1 MAQVSVPQQPARMV
15 EYALQYARRGIPVFP
30 IKPRDKHPL
39 TEHGFKDATTDV
51 EQIEQ
56 WWRKWRGANIGIP
69 TGPRSGWL
77 VVDIDTKA
85 GATYDTLAALGHLPI
100 TMMAQTGSGGL
111 HLVFRYP
118 RNSLEVRNSASKI
131 ASGIDVRGDG
141 GYIVAAPSIH
151 PSGGAYE
158 WVNELEATPCPAW
171 LLKLMTEQ
179 PARPNIELLA
189 TRKTTDASADDRDAY
204 WLAWALAGRPG
215 KGTDDMGNELAKQLL
230 LDPNVR
236 NADAVLAEYAQRAT
250 LDTSHPFTERDI
262 DRWLKS
268 AQASRMVTGGE
279 PAKKPRAQTAR
290 PLPVKP
296 ARPKLHALPTVES
309 AVHNMNDDFH
319 GGGEPPTEQKPKEI
333 HNRTDLG
340 NARRFVERH
349 GQNVRHVA
357 AWGSWLI
364 WDGQRWRKDVDGEAI
379 RKAKETARAMWKECA
394 DIEDDKDR
402 QEMARHC
409 ARSEGESR
417 LKAMLS
423 LAESEPEV
431 AITPERLDANP
442 WLLNVL
448 NGTVDLKTG
457 ELLQHD
463 RAHLCSKIAPVE
475 YDALAACPTWL
486 AFLNRILAGD
496 TDLVSYVQRAVGYA
510 LTCEISEHCVFVLHG
525 SGANGKSTFLD
536 TLTRLLGDYGMT
548 TPADTLMSKQ
558 NTGIPSD
565 VARLMGARFV
575 SASESADGRRLDEE
589 FVKRISG
596 GDKITARFMHHDWFE
611 FWPVLKLFLA
621 ANHKPNIRGTDNGIW
636 RRIQL
641 WPFDVTIPKEEQDR
655 HLAKKLQAEAPGI
668 LAWAVRG
675 CLIWQQEGLN
685 PPAKVTGATAEYRSE
700 MDAIGRFIE
709 ERCILKP
716 NTQVRGKQIYEA
728 YSTWCEENG
737 DKDLGQHKFGRYLR
751 EDCGLKKEHARGGSL
766 WSGIGLIE

>member
-1 MAQVSVPQQPARMV
+1 MAQVSVPHPKRMV
-15 EYALQYARRGIPVFP
+15 DYALDYARCGIPVFP
-30 IKPRDKHPL
+30 LIARDKKPL
-39 TEHGFKDATTDV
+39 TEHGLKDACTDV
-51 EQIEQ
+51 AQIEQ
-56 WWRKWRGANIGIP
+56 WWRKWRDANIGMP
-69 TGPRSGWL
+69 TGKASGRL
-77 VVDIDTKA
+77 AIDIDTKA
-85 GATYDTLAALGHLPI
+85 GATYDMLVVLSPTGKIPA
-100 TMMAQTGSGGL
+100 TMTAQTPSGGL

-118 RNSLEVRNSASKI
+118 RDLEIRNSASKI
-131 ASGIDVRGDG
+131 LPGIDVRGEG
-141 GYIVAAPSIH
+141 GYIVVAPSVTAT
-151 PSGGAYE
+151 GQYE
-158 WVNELEATPCPAW
+158 WTNGLEPAPLPSW
-171 LLKLMTEQ
+171 LVKLLTEK
-179 PARPNIELLA
+179 PEPSPI
-189 TRKTTDASADDRDAY
+189 RKLPVSPIASADDRDAY
-204 WLAWALAGRPG
+204 WLAWALAQAPG
-215 KGTDDMGNELAKQLL
+215 HSDDLGFQLAQQLL

-236 NADAVLAEYAQRAT
+236 DIDGTLAAYARQAT
-250 LDTSHPFTERDI
+250 FDTSKPFTDKDI

-268 AQASRMVTGGE
+268 AQQSNIVRRGE
-279 PAKKPRAQTAR
+279 PAKNPRPKAQTAR
-290 PLPVKP
+290 PLP
-296 ARPKLHALPTVES
+296 ARPRLHAVPTVTEEPAEYGENYS
-309 AVHNMNDDFH
+309 GD
-319 GGGEPPTEQKPKEI
+319 EPPTEQKPKEI

-402 QEMARHC
+402 QDMARHC

-457 ELLQHD
+457 ELLHHD

-486 AFLNRILAGD
+486 AFLNRIFAGD

-510 LTCEISEHCVFVLHG
+510 LTCEISEQCVFVLHG

-548 TPADTLMSKQ
+548 TPADTLMWKQ
-558 NTGIPSD
+558 NSGIPSD

-596 GDKITARFMHHDWFE
+596 GDKISARFMHHDWFE

-675 CLIWQQEGLN
+675 CLIWQQDGLN

-700 MDAIGRFIE
+700 MDTLGRFIE
-709 ERCILKP
+709 ESCVLRP
-716 NTQVRGKQIYEA
+716 NAQASAKSLYER
-728 YSTWCEENG
+728 YQRWCDENG
-737 DKDLGQHKFGRYLR
+737 EKDQGQHRFGRYLGDHGMKR
-751 EDCGLKKEHARGGSL
+751 ERVRSGIMWA
-766 WSGIGLIE
+766 GIGLVDDGE